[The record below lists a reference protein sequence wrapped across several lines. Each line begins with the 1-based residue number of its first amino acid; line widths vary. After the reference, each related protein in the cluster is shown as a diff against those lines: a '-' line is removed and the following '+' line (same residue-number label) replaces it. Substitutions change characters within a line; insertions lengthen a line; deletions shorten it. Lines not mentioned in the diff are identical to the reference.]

1 MGRCEITSLSPSFQ
15 ISHAMLMPSDD
26 FRDSESVD
34 FQVNFVVC
42 GGLKLLLSFLTD
54 KTLLADAGNVMK
66 RSVCTAEDTVHVVM
80 PTLCR
85 SAMMTI
91 MKMLKLLLMASAYGC
106 IVHVV
111 QDMKNKQVRSPG
123 IHCNSTFY
131 GRPHNPR
138 FLMRDTRQPWSCRLL
153 CRTSFQ

>member
-1 MGRCEITSLSPSFQ
+1 MGGCELISPSPSIQ
-15 ISHAMLMPSDD
+15 IAHSMLMPSVD
-26 FRDSESVD
+26 FRDSESLD
-34 FQVNFVVC
+34 FQVNFVMC

-66 RSVCTAEDTVHVVM
+66 RCVYYKTRFLSVA

-106 IVHVV
+106 IVQVV
-111 QDMKNKQVRSPG
+111 QDMKNKQVSSSDLFVLQ
-123 IHCNSTFY
+123 I
-131 GRPHNPR
+131 
-138 FLMRDTRQPWSCRLL
+138 
-153 CRTSFQ
+153 